1 MNNDTQTI
9 IGVDVGSGSVRAGI
23 FNLQGKLL
31 AHATREITLFRSA
44 GNPGG
49 TIQPPDLAGG
59 LRVY

>member
-44 GNPGG
+44 GSRG

>member
-31 AHATREITLFRSA
+31 AHATREITLFRCA
-44 GNPGG
+44 GNQAEQSSRQNWQAVCEC
-49 TIQPPDLAGG
+49 I
-59 LRVY
+59 